1 MTAVL
6 ATLAVGCGKKG
17 PPLAPLYLVP
27 SSVGEV
33 SARRVDNE
41 VRLRFMLPAKNENGP
56 GIDLDRVEIYA
67 VTVAPGGVTPP
78 NRELLTKTY
87 LAGQIEV
94 KPPPAEGD
102 SPSTSSDADP
112 RPSPGEVVTFVEP
125 LTPLVL
131 TPAPQ
136 KSAGKTPA
144 PPVPPDP
151 SVPAAAADPSNPPVV
166 PLQPKPGWLVPTP
179 PASSNPVRIYVI
191 RGIAR
196 NNRGGPPSARVPVVL
211 GPVPEAPTGVSAR
224 NTEKAVL
231 VEWLPILA
239 TIGGPFPRYNVY
251 QADAP
256 GEPLNRSPL
265 DAPSYEHAGAAQG
278 TEQCFRVRAVEST
291 AVVQVEGGMSEPA
304 CVTPKD
310 EFPPA
315 APKGLAV
322 VSTPG
327 AVQLIWD
334 ANTESDLA
342 GYLVLRAE
350 PPDETLHPLT
360 PAPIR
365 DTVFQDSTVTP
376 GVRYVYV
383 IVAVDSAKPPNRSA
397 PSERADA
404 LAR

>member
-1 MTAVL
+1 
-6 ATLAVGCGKKG
+6 
-17 PPLAPLYLVP
+17 
-27 SSVGEV
+27 
-33 SARRVDNE
+33 
-41 VRLRFMLPAKNENGP
+41 
-56 GIDLDRVEIYA
+56 
-67 VTVAPGGVTPP
+67 
-78 NRELLTKTY
+78 
-87 LAGQIEV
+87 
-94 KPPPAEGD
+94 
-102 SPSTSSDADP
+102 
-112 RPSPGEVVTFVEP
+112 
-125 LTPLVL
+125 
-131 TPAPQ
+131 
-136 KSAGKTPA
+136 
-144 PPVPPDP
+144 
-151 SVPAAAADPSNPPVV
+151 
-166 PLQPKPGWLVPTP
+166 
-179 PASSNPVRIYVI
+179 
-191 RGIAR
+191 
-196 NNRGGPPSARVPVVL
+196 
-211 GPVPEAPTGVSAR
+211 
-224 NTEKAVL
+224 
-231 VEWLPILA
+231 
-239 TIGGPFPRYNVY
+239 
-251 QADAP
+251 
-256 GEPLNRSPL
+256 
-265 DAPSYEHAGAAQG
+265 
-278 TEQCFRVRAVEST
+278 
-291 AVVQVEGGMSEPA
+291 MSEPA